1 MEATCD
7 WDGFSDPVWSPDGSL
22 VLLVHGLHFD
32 DGTTTGGLA
41 TIRPDGTDLRYVADG
56 LGAEHVPD
64 RSAANCRG

>member
-1 MEATCD
+1 
-7 WDGFSDPVWSPDGSL
+7 
-22 VLLVHGLHFD
+22 VHGLHFD